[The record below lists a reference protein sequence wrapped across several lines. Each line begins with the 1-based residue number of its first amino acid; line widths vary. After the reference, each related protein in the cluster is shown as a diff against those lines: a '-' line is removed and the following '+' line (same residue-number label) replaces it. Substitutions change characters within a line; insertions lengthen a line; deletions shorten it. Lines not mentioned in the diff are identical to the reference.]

1 VQRVR
6 DGETVTLFHMTG
18 KIGIGLPLFGRRRPL
33 LWAIF
38 TAVMR
43 CSTAVIAEQQN
54 GSHDVDIKRRNR
66 TDSPT

>member
-38 TAVMR
+38 TAVPPLL
-43 CSTAVIAEQQN
+43 S
-54 GSHDVDIKRRNR
+54 RNSQAAR
-66 TDSPT
+66 